1 MYRLNLPALKTPHTS
16 TSGCIITSPVEK
28 WEKAAP
34 ILDVGRFFRK
44 LRSITDT
51 RSTAV
56 PESCAE

>member
-1 MYRLNLPALKTPHTS
+1 MYRLNLPVLKTPHTS